1 MRDPPVERDLVGDEI
16 ERRYFDAED
25 FSEFRRRLDEETEL
39 LKRQFA
45 AGEFSDRGDVA
56 GFELEAW
63 LVDEHEDPSPCN
75 EAYLAALNNPLV
87 VPELAAFNVELNG
100 SPSALTGRVF
110 SRLHDELSATWNAC
124 RIGAERLG
132 RHLVAIGILPTV
144 HERLLTSEYM
154 SSMVRYHTLNDR
166 IMALRD
172 GKPLDLRIEGDSEL
186 AITHH
191 DVMLEAATTSFQ
203 IHLQCRPE
211 RSVRDFNA
219 SIIAS
224 APLVAAAANSP
235 LLFGHTLWEETRIP
249 LFEQAVNIGALYPS
263 RVSFGA
269 GYIRESLLEIFEEN
283 QRDHLIL
290 IPAVRD
296 LPPSRFAHVRFHNG
310 TLWRWNRPLIGFDFD
325 GQVHLRIE
333 HRVVPAGPT
342 IRDCIANAAFYFGL
356 VRGFGLEEQ
365 PPETQLAF
373 EAARENFYTA
383 ARYGLNARPVWVR
396 NGRLEEVGM
405 RALILDE
412 LLPMARRG
420 LESAG
425 IPAGEIGEFLDV
437 IAARV
442 DSGQNGAAWQ
452 RRWRHLHGNDLH
464 QLVHEYRVRQ
474 DDGQPVHT
482 WAL

>member
-1 MRDPPVERDLVGDEI
+1 MGDEI

-25 FSEFRRRLDEETEL
+25 FSEFRQRLDAETVL
-39 LKRQFA
+39 LEQQFA
-45 AGEFSDRGDVA
+45 SGAFSERGDVA

-63 LVDEHEDPSPCN
+63 LVDQQGDPLPCN
-75 EAYLAALNNPLV
+75 DDYLAALDNPLV

-110 SRLHDELSATWNAC
+110 TRLHDELGATWSAC
-124 RIGAERLG
+124 REGAQRTG
-132 RHLVAIGILPTV
+132 CHLVAVGILPTV
-144 HERLLTSEYM
+144 REAMLTSEHM
-154 SSMVRYHTLNDR
+154 SSMVRYHSLNDR

-172 GKPLDLRIEGDSEL
+172 GKPLDLSIEGDPDLS
-186 AITHH
+186 ITHH

-203 IHLQCRPE
+203 IHLQCKPE

-224 APLVAAAANSP
+224 APMVAASANSP
-235 LLFGHTLWEETRIP
+235 LLFGHTLWDETRIP
-249 LFEQAVNIGALYPS
+249 LFEQAVNIGSLYPS
-263 RVSFGA
+263 RVSFGS
-269 GYIRESLLEIFEEN
+269 GYVQQSLLEIFKEN

-296 LPPSRFAHVRFHNG
+296 DPPSKYAHVRFHNG

-342 IRDCIANAAFYFGL
+342 IKDCIANAAFYFGL
-356 VRGFGLEEQ
+356 VRGFGLAESAPEEEM
-365 PPETQLAF
+365 PF
-373 EAARENFYTA
+373 EMARENFYTA
-383 ARYGLNARPVWVR
+383 ARYGLNARPVWVK
-396 NGRLEEVGM
+396 NGRTSEVGM
-405 RALILDE
+405 RTLIMDE
-412 LLPMARRG
+412 LLPLARRG
-420 LESAG
+420 LASVA
-425 IPAGEIGEFLDV
+425 IPDSEIDEYLGV

-452 RRWRHLHGNDLH
+452 RRWRHLHGN
-464 QLVHEYRVRQ
+464 
-474 DDGQPVHT
+474 
-482 WAL
+482 